1 RDEEQRGHHVVTQP
15 PRPAFSMEGE
25 MSRERRD
32 ERRTQRAFREQIAN
46 KIRQS
51 KCDDERVHVVA
62 GAEQDGKRLLAGEP
76 ENPAGERGGG
86 GNTGGSREALSGT
99 GHTVRIRRG
108 HRAASVPYKRNRS
121 ALERR
126 ATSICD
132 QPPYGTT
139 FNAETAQLAEHNRC
153 FSAGS
158 ASSALIVVAGEAEKK
173 GGPRLRDGLE
183 GGWTRG
189 SFLPCRKD

>member
-1 RDEEQRGHHVVTQP
+1 
-15 PRPAFSMEGE
+15 

-46 KIRQS
+46 EIRQS

-62 GAEQDGKRLLAGEP
+62 GAEQGGKHLLADEP

-99 GHTVRIRRG
+99 GHTVRTRRG

-121 ALERR
+121 IDTE
-126 ATSICD
+126 
-132 QPPYGTT
+132 
-139 FNAETAQLAEHNRC
+139 
-153 FSAGS
+153 
-158 ASSALIVVAGEAEKK
+158 EAESTERSSHRDTETHRISYKK
-173 GGPRLRDGLE
+173 NRSVQSTQTGRRVQKELAKNTKETENLCVSVSPWLIHLRELV
-183 GGWTRG
+183 RA
-189 SFLPCRKD
+189 L